1 MAEDEVLPI
10 LGEFKFCLQYCALFP
25 PSFTLRRYVL
35 CKPVGLREVP
45 RVKDWSVV
53 RKMSL
58 MYNEIQ
64 EISSSLTTLMLIIR
78 SCGIWEIEIGRMSWD
93 IILTRKD

>member
-1 MAEDEVLPI
+1 M
-10 LGEFKFCLQYCALFP
+10 
-25 PSFTLRRYVL
+25 L